1 MAVVDMNRLGARVAR
16 GDAPAPLA
24 SMPERRSYETLS
36 RAYASA
42 ALVAAAEACAH
53 AIATKLPA
61 PSRDLNQRMYRRELQ
76 ARFEEAVADLER
88 AWHRERD
95 QGR

>member
-1 MAVVDMNRLGARVAR
+1 MGE
-16 GDAPAPLA
+16 P
-24 SMPERRSYETLS
+24 RSYEALS
-36 RAYASA
+36 RAYANA

-76 ARFEEAVADLER
+76 DRFEEAVADLER
-88 AWHRERD
+88 AWSTSGD
-95 QGR
+95 QDR